1 MSRRVS
7 IIVLLAAAVAV
18 LALLSGCGD
27 PQPSDFVGTWEET
40 GSSPPKDMH
49 IESSGADVYTVT
61 YRRFYPT
68 EGRFR
73 FAHGKLTYA
82 PVSPEFTDVITY
94 DSGSDTLT
102 ITSGNGRSYELSRVR
117 P

>member
-1 MSRRVS
+1 MSRKVS
-7 IIVLLAAAVAV
+7 IIVFIVVVGVALPLLF
-18 LALLSGCGD
+18 GCGAT
-27 PQPSDFVGTWEET
+27 PSDFVGNWEEP
-40 GSSPPKDMH
+40 GPNGPSVMH
-49 IESSGADVYTVT
+49 IESSGGDIYTVT

-73 FAHGKLTYA
+73 YADGRLTYA

-94 DSGSDTLT
+94 DSGADTIT
-102 ITSGNGRSYELSRVR
+102 ITSGNGHSYELSRVR